1 MDRRLLTV
9 LGMSIA
15 LALVVS
21 GVFYQVAV
29 RSGSSKKSKDTGQ
42 FRDLVTA
49 ALPIPVG
56 TTIKPDQLKINRI
69 PANLFPKGGFSK
81 IEEVLD
87 RPVASNILADDPI
100 IEGRLAA
107 RGSGLGLATKI
118 PPGMRAISV
127 RVNDVVGVAGFV
139 FPGMFV
145 DVLVT
150 GRPPEYVGT
159 MTRTV
164 LQNVLVL
171 SAGQTIQVDP
181 RGQAINTP
189 VVTLAVSPEQAEVLT
204 LSNSEGRIQLVL
216 RNSNDQKIAA
226 TPGSEL
232 TTLYG
237 TRKNPAAEPDA
248 QPKPRPQP
256 SPPVQLAASQP
267 VVRAAPAPEE
277 VVMIRGNQKTVEAV
291 GSRPLSR

>member
-29 RSGSSKKSKDTGQ
+29 RSGSGKKSKDTGQ

-189 VVTLAVSPEQAEVLT
+189 VVTLAVNPEQAETLT
-204 LSNSEGRIQLVL
+204 LANSEGRIQLVL
-216 RNSNDQKIAA
+216 RNSNDQKIAP
-226 TPGSEL
+226 TPGLEL

-237 TRKNPAAEPDA
+237 TRRSQAADPDA

-256 SPPVQLAASQP
+256 SPPLQMAASQP
-267 VVRAAPAPEE
+267 AVRAAKTPDE
-277 VVMIRGNQKTVEAV
+277 VVVIRGNLKTVEAV
-291 GSRPLSR
+291 GTSPLSR